1 YSTASARSVVLK
13 PFWWPPWHKSVWG
26 WGYAVFEL
34 ICATKPVRI
43 IKAAAVVAHSKANNC
58 LLRWG
63 AAPTRSFKLERLLR
77 RTLDFYNDLAVI
89 N

>member
-34 ICATKPVRI
+34 ICATKPTAPNPGRSH
-43 IKAAAVVAHSKANNC
+43 AMAVTGTAIGRPGCVK
-58 LLRWG
+58 
-63 AAPTRSFKLERLLR
+63 RLSQGHP
-77 RTLDFYNDLAVI
+77 
-89 N
+89 

>member
-34 ICATKPVRI
+34 ICATKPIETLAWFPGLGAFVRI
-43 IKAAAVVAHSKANNC
+43 EILGGTAI
-58 LLRWG
+58 
-63 AAPTRSFKLERLLR
+63 FERIR
-77 RTLDFYNDLAVI
+77 AMNGVEYRTCAFHAF
-89 N
+89 